1 MKFSWKV
8 FFSTLTLTAVTFSLG
23 GYLLISSLFH
33 QSLEREKKTAIEEN
47 ELMRF
52 SFLTAAAAVPGENS
66 ELSAGQISSISQAL
80 PVGNGEYR
88 LGMRISGEDGSIYY
102 QTAGLSVRQ
111 DLPLDI
117 PVNTRITRIYLE
129 SDRYYIQTACVFAVQ
144 QNTLCMENFRDI
156 TSLFEERDVQYDIFQ
171 KLMLLLLVLDGMIIG
186 LVSWWLTYPV
196 KKLSRAAR
204 LIAGGHYEKRVDV
217 HSGDEIGKLA
227 QDFNLMADN
236 LEERIL
242 QLKEAARRQE
252 DFIGSFAHELKTPLT
267 SIIGYSDM
275 LRSKEMKPED
285 RFVAANY
292 IFQEGKRL
300 EALSLKLMELIVLNR
315 QELPMKRVE
324 ITDLMESVAGVMYP
338 VLEKEHIEL
347 KMASEEAV
355 LILEPDLM
363 KTLCI
368 NLIDNGRKAIDNG
381 GRILFWGR
389 VAKDGYHILVKD
401 TGRGMPKEELSRI
414 TEAFYM
420 VDKSRARAKG
430 GAGLGLAICSR
441 IVELHCGKIR
451 FRSVPDVGTLAEVI
465 LPLADR

>member
-171 KLMLLLLVLDGMIIG
+171 KLMLVLLVLDGMIIG

-275 LRSKEMKPED
+275 LRSKEMMPED

-315 QELPMKRVE
+315 QELPMRRVE

-347 KMASEEAV
+347 NMAAEEAV
-355 LILEPDLM
+355 LVLEPDLV

-381 GRILFWGR
+381 GRIFFRGR
-389 VAKDGYHILVKD
+389 IAKDGYHILVKD

-465 LPLADR
+465 LPLADQ